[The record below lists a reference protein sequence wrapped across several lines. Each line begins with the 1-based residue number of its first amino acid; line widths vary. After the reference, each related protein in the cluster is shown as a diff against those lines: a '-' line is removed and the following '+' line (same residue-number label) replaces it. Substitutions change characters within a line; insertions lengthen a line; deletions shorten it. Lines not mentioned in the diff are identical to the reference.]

1 MLPGRKGDPG
11 VTAAD
16 SRLFP
21 EAVPW
26 RTRTGARWRDLPER
40 FGKWNSVSRRFRR
53 RVEGGVSG
61 RVFQRMSGEFDL
73 GYVRVDGKVMR
84 AHRKAAGGKGASGQG
99 LGRSR
104 GGLTGRVLAMTDAP
118 GYLVDIAIPAGQA
131 HDLKGPGG
139 RTFGVLVADRVSGAD
154 WPVSELERRESAV
167 VIPSRSNR
175 KVVREHD
182 RVMYGWRHR
191 IDSFLARS
199 GEFRAVAARYD
210 RTVAGFRATFL
221 LVATVTAAR

>member
-1 MLPGRKGDPG
+1 MGEGRQVLTDDKWERVEDILPGRQGDPG

-73 GYVRVDGKVMR
+73 GYVRVDGTVMR

-139 RTFGVLVADRVSGAD
+139 PDFRGAG
-154 WPVSELERRESAV
+154 PVTTTYLTGSF
-167 VIPSRSNR
+167 PSPLRPGP
-175 KVVREHD
+175 
-182 RVMYGWRHR
+182 YGP
-191 IDSFLARS
+191 
-199 GEFRAVAARYD
+199 GM
-210 RTVAGFRATFL
+210 GFRDVEDAQAL
-221 LVATVTAAR
+221 P